1 MGESHPTGGGGCF
14 WEIESG
20 SPDTGSGHGTDGTPV
35 LLVNGSLDGIK
46 WRELKM
52 KGRSGRGRREMVREE
67 GTDSRSLS
75 CR

>member
-1 MGESHPTGGGGCF
+1 
-14 WEIESG
+14 
-20 SPDTGSGHGTDGTPV
+20 
-35 LLVNGSLDGIK
+35 
-46 WRELKM
+46 M